1 MEYDEGE
8 KESGSNSC
16 GGACNRPGLP
26 AAAVFAET
34 SRTEAQI
41 REVQEAIVDWEMERN
56 ESDQLLT
63 GELLDNAD
71 GSESQWFA
79 FAASRIGIED
89 NQAQYLARL
98 QQVVEYYY
106 ANLEAEKENL
116 KATDWAPPGPDH
128 TGLRRRSH
136 RFRRGSGGES
146 D

>member
-1 MEYDEGE
+1 MMKE
-8 KESGSNSC
+8 KKRAGVILAAALATAL
-16 GGACNRPGLP
+16 ACPP
-26 AAAVFAET
+26 AAVFAET

-89 NQAQYLARL
+89 NQAQDRKS
-98 QQVVEYYY
+98 VV
-106 ANLEAEKENL
+106 
-116 KATDWAPPGPDH
+116 
-128 TGLRRRSH
+128 
-136 RFRRGSGGES
+136 
-146 D
+146 